1 MISEKGRL
9 CAETGE
15 DGSAELMDSAL
26 YGPILPEDKLP
37 GFPYRICR
45 LGVIGQDMRRE
56 DVRLAFQRAS
66 QNGDKCVEL
75 RAFTLWWKESV
86 MSPYPSAG
94 REAVDLR

>member
-1 MISEKGRL
+1 MRRGAFEPRL
-9 CAETGE
+9 GKTEVAEST
-15 DGSAELMDSAL
+15 DSAL

-66 QNGDKCVEL
+66 QNGDKGVEL
-75 RAFTLWWKESV
+75 RAFTLWWKESA
-86 MSPYPSAG
+86 MSPYPSVG